1 MGWMGYLLGM
11 KEYVNEELD
20 SKIFI
25 EDNVYKKLLMIQKES
40 CQFET
45 GGIIIGYYDEE
56 CRNAVITE
64 CTNPPEDS
72 TATRN
77 CFFREIK
84 GLKSLLKKKWNE
96 KREYYLGE
104 WHLHPGTS
112 PDPSKTDISQMKKI
126 EHDPKFNCREPILL
140 VLGEKYNHFA
150 TTLILF
156 KNDKEYFYNQK
167 SI

>member
-1 MGWMGYLLGM
+1 MGWMGCLLGM
-11 KEYVNEELD
+11 KEYVNKELD

-25 EDNVYKKLLMIQKES
+25 ENNVYKKLLMLQKKC

-72 TATRN
+72 LGTRN
-77 CFFREIK
+77 YFFRGVK

-104 WHLHPGTS
+104 WHLHPGSS
-112 PDPSKTDISQMKKI
+112 PTPSVTDISQMKKI
-126 EHDPKFNCREPILL
+126 EHNPKFNFKEPILL
-140 VLGEKYNHFA
+140 ILGEKYNDSKVN
-150 TTLILF
+150 LILF
-156 KNDKEYFYNQK
+156 KDNKQYFY
-167 SI
+167 IETE

>member
-1 MGWMGYLLGM
+1 MGWMGCLLGM
-11 KEYVNEELD
+11 KEYVNKELD

-25 EDNVYKKLLMIQKES
+25 ENDVYKKLLILQKKC

-64 CTNPPEDS
+64 CTNPLEDS
-72 TATRN
+72 LGTRN
-77 CFFREIK
+77 HFFRGVK

-104 WHLHPGTS
+104 WHLETVINS
-112 PDPSKTDISQMKKI
+112 
-126 EHDPKFNCREPILL
+126 
-140 VLGEKYNHFA
+140 V
-150 TTLILF
+150 
-156 KNDKEYFYNQK
+156 
-167 SI
+167 